1 MNFKK
6 IFLPFAAGAL
16 ALGLAAC
23 SDDEEAANTETEQ
36 TEETEEATP
45 EEQQA
50 TEEQQAAMEEMQAK
64 MEEQQVA
71 EDEVVATI
79 NDEEILGETYN
90 SALATTQS
98 NLQQSGQDPT
108 TEEAAEQV
116 KNQTLDLLINQTLI
130 TQKADEAGLEASEE
144 EIDEEYA
151 AFQEQFGGE
160 EALNEIMEAQ
170 GMDMETLRGQMAD
183 SIKFDKYVDQVAPVE
198 EPTDEEIQEYYDQ
211 SSAQMEEQGQEVPP
225 LEEVREQIVAGMTQQ
240 QQQEQL
246 MAHLEELKADAEIER
261 LI

>member
-23 SDDEEAANTETEQ
+23 SDDESANTEAEN
-36 TEETEEATP
+36 EEPTAE
-45 EEQQA
+45 EEQA
-50 TEEQQAAMEEMQAK
+50 AEDQQAAAEEMQAA

-79 NDEEILGETYN
+79 NGEEITGEAYN
-90 SALATTQS
+90 SALASTQS
-98 NLQQSGQDPT
+98 NLQQMGQDPT
-108 TEEAAEQV
+108 TEEGAEQA
-116 KNQTLDLLINQTLI
+116 KTQTLDLLVNQTLI
-130 TQKADEAGLEASEE
+130 IQKADEAGHEATEE

-151 AFQEQFGGE
+151 SFQEQFGGE

-170 GMDMETLRGQMAD
+170 GMDQETLRSQMAD
-183 SIKFDKYVDQVAPVE
+183 SIKFDKYVNEVAPAE
-198 EPTDEEIQEYYDQ
+198 EPSDEEIQEFYDQ
-211 SSAQMEEQGQEVPP
+211 ITAQAEQTGQEAPA
-225 LEEVREQIVAGMTQQ
+225 LEDVREDIVANLNQQ
-240 QQQEQL
+240 KQQEQL
-246 MAHLEELKADAEIER
+246 MAHLEELKAEAEIER

>member
-23 SDDEEAANTETEQ
+23 SDEESANTEAEN
-36 TEETEEATP
+36 EEPTA
-45 EEQQA
+45 
-50 TEEQQAAMEEMQAK
+50 EEQQAAEDQQAAAEEMQAA

-79 NDEEILGETYN
+79 NGEEITGEAYN
-90 SALATTQS
+90 SALASTQS
-98 NLQQSGQDPT
+98 NLQQMGQDPT
-108 TEEAAEQV
+108 TEEGAEQA
-116 KNQTLDLLINQTLI
+116 KTQTLDLLVNQTLI
-130 TQKADEAGLEASEE
+130 IQKANEAGLEASEE

-151 AFQEQFGGE
+151 AFQERFGGE
-160 EALNEIMEAQ
+160 EAMTELMEAQ
-170 GMDMETLRGQMAD
+170 GLDVETLRGQMAD
-183 SIKFDKYVDQVAPVE
+183 SIKFDKYISEVAPVE
-198 EPTDEEIQEYYDQ
+198 EPTDEEIQTFYDENVVTQ
-211 SSAQMEEQGQEVPP
+211 AEAAGQEAPA
-225 LEEVREQIVAGMTQQ
+225 LEDVRENIVSSLTRPE
-240 QQQEQL
+240 QQEKL